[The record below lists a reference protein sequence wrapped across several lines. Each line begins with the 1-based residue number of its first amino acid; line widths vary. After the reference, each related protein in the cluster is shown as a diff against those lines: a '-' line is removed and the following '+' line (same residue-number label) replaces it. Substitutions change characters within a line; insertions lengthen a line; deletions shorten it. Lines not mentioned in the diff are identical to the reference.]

1 MEKIFFIVFGG
12 TGDLTT
18 RKLFPAFVDLIEKGL
33 IDKNSV
39 FLGMSRKFFTDL
51 DYKNFLV
58 KNSKIKDFTDINLR
72 YLRGDFTDFSGIKSL
87 EEFIHKNGLQ
97 NLNRIYYLSTSFNLF
112 PNIINSLKKNE
123 LHKSLGFTRIVFEKP
138 FGSDLNS
145 SNLLDSQIH
154 KIFNEKEIYRI
165 DHYLGKETIRNL
177 NVMKFTNPFIYS
189 TFSNEYIDSI
199 ELIVE
204 EDLGVED
211 RINYYNDAGAIR
223 DMIQNHLLQVLSIVL
238 MESPKSLSSDS
249 IHDEKIKILKKLEVK
264 NSNLFGQYSG
274 YKKEIENKKL
284 KDNKTETFAEV
295 ELNCKTKRW
304 NGVKLVLR
312 TGKKLKRKYGQININ
327 FKKSKNPFVDSKMDS
342 NKITI
347 DIYPK
352 QDVNIHLNTRDPLI
366 DSIKRVNFEF
376 CRDCNFGPN
385 SADEYSF
392 LLSEVIKGNKMLF
405 ARSDE
410 IKECWK
416 IADKIQKIKNKS
428 KLVYYEEGSSPS

>member
-87 EEFIHKNGLQ
+87 KEFIHKNGLQ

-410 IKECWK
+410 IRECWK
-416 IADKIQKIKNKS
+416 IADKIQEIKK
-428 KLVYYEEGSSPS
+428 K